1 VYKITAVVKKPGGGP
16 VDWMRFSEKRL
27 TREQCEKMLSR
38 SKEAG
43 RTSEEKV
50 TVSKFNCV
58 CIKQSAKTKK

>member
-1 VYKITAVVKKPGGGP
+1 
-16 VDWMRFSEKRL
+16 MRFSEKRL